1 MKALSKPT
9 IMLLFIA
16 VMSCIVS
23 CTKPNNNNSSG
34 NSDDDV
40 IVTTYTP
47 SDVTASTAVSGCS
60 VQVRQGLSLSKIGVC
75 WSTSANPTADNSQLS
90 SEAWNEPFV
99 KTLTGLSP
107 NTTYHVRAFALRGLE
122 YYYGE
127 DKTFTTL
134 AEGGGNNGGGNGGGN
149 NGGGNTPV
157 LPTVTTLQ
165 MTDITQTSAVAGGY
179 VTEDG
184 GATVLERGICW
195 STTTNPTTSDSYIS
209 NGSGTGNYTI
219 TISDLMPCMTYHVRA
234 YAINSVGTGYGS
246 DVSFTTLPGGG
257 GFVTPEAPTGA
268 IRGLFS
274 VSPSK
279 QVWFSKGN
287 LQYIGSASTPYWKFA
302 EHQWDF
308 FGDNGQASVSPNKN
322 YDLFAW
328 GTSGY
333 NHGAACYQPW
343 EMGDN
348 TAHDAYGIRLA
359 DLCDCDGKA
368 DWGYNAISNGGNT
381 AHQWRTPTADEWNY
395 VFNSR
400 MTNSGIRYARGKVN
414 GKRGVILLPDS
425 WDASIYTLY
434 YTNEQP
440 TTYPLEDFCLKN
452 IISSSIWTNKFE
464 ANGAIFLPFCG
475 DRYSSGGTIHVH
487 KVDENTKNG
496 WYQSSSCSKDN
507 YPWLSLLSIVSYS
520 GVGIQYTYTPRSIGN
535 PVRLVQD
542 YQ

>member
-287 LQYIGSASTPYWKFA
+287 LQYIGSVSTPYWKFA
-302 EHQWDF
+302 EHQWDYL
-308 FGDNGQASVSPNKN
+308 GDNGQGSYEEKVDR
-322 YDLFAW
+322 DLFGW

-333 NHGAACYQPW
+333 NHGAIYYQPW
-343 EMGDN
+343 CIEVNDPYYC
-348 TAHDAYGIRLA
+348 AYGGGSYNLY
-359 DLCDCDGKA
+359 DLNGQA
-368 DWGYNAISNGGNT
+368 DWGYNAISNGGITTNT
-381 AHQWRTPTADEWNY
+381 WRTLTADEWDY
-395 VFNSR
+395 VLHNR
-400 MTNSGIRYARGKVN
+400 YTPSGIRYARAKVN
-414 GKRGVILLPDS
+414 GKSGVVLLPDNWS
-425 WDASIYTLY
+425 DNIYHL
-434 YTNEQP
+434 NFPNSEDMG
-440 TTYPLEDFCLKN
+440 EDFYVKN
-452 IISSSIWTNKFE
+452 IISASVWTNTME
-464 ANGAIFLPFCG
+464 SNGAVFLPAAG
-475 DRYSSGGTIHVH
+475 SRARVLVGAVNRYG
-487 KVDENTKNG
+487 NY
-496 WYQSSSCSKDN
+496 WSSSCENED
-507 YPWLSLLSIVSYS
+507 
-520 GVGIQYTYTPRSIGN
+520 RSFSVLFDKLGKIWVHGQRRYQGN
-535 PVRLVQD
+535 SVRLVQD